1 MEKFQENSANNFQ
14 MVPSSNNH
22 IQAGNSFLLINES
35 NISAIIRAMSSQVP
49 TTHSQEMKSGG
60 EPV

>member
-1 MEKFQENSANNFQ
+1 MIL
-14 MVPSSNNH
+14 MV
-22 IQAGNSFLLINES
+22 IKVLMVRLLMM
-35 NISAIIRAMSSQVP
+35 IRSITSQVP